1 MGCKES
7 INLAISR
14 HFCLLKGRRFRW
26 VNCQLAYLRH
36 CLPGRIRRALNEL
49 PKTLDETYERTLEDI
64 GDQNWEYAHR
74 LFQCVAAA
82 SRPLRVEEL
91 AEFLAFDF
99 EGKSTPEYLE
109 DWRPEDPGH
118 AVFSTCSSLLTV
130 VNVNDSRVIQFSH
143 FSVKEY
149 LVSMRIAKAKD
160 TVSRFQVS
168 MTSAHKI
175 IAQACLSLLLHID
188 NNIANDGPEIS
199 PFVSYAAEHW
209 IGHARFEGV
218 SPSIQDTLKCL
229 FDPNNHHLAT
239 WVQIY
244 DPASPSRRLNAGRG
258 SQHPPQAVITPLHY
272 AAILGL
278 GEIAIFL
285 ILERSQDVNA
295 RGFHRNETPLGVASR
310 WGRAE
315 IARVLL
321 EYGADM
327 EIPDG
332 NNWRPLQRAVE
343 NGHVEVVQVLLEHGA
358 DVSTRD
364 VTSTTALHAAC
375 TFGHPSVARVLLE
388 HGADVNAKEYNGE
401 TPLHWAT
408 DEGIVMILLE
418 HGADLNAKDNCNWTP
433 LDAALFQ
440 GQAKVARVLRENDA
454 VANEYNVGVKSP
466 DRWNTP
472 LHIASANGQLADA
485 RVLLENGADTN
496 AKGKGEDTPLH
507 CTSDEGVARLLLH
520 YGADPDAQNNFNS
533 TPLHVAMMSEY
544 IEVANVLLDNGASLN
559 SRDLNER
566 TPLHLASQ
574 RGYLDGVRLLL
585 QHSSDVHAQ
594 DVWGMTPFHVA
605 SANRRHEAMQLLL
618 DHGAVDNRAY

>member
-1 MGCKES
+1 M
-7 INLAISR
+7 
-14 HFCLLKGRRFRW
+14 H
-26 VNCQLAYLRH
+26 CQLAYLRH

-99 EGKSTPEYLE
+99 EGESTPEYLE
-109 DWRPEDPGH
+109 DWRPEDPGR
-118 AVFSTCSSLLTV
+118 AVLSTCSSLLTV
-130 VNVNDSRVIQFSH
+130 VDVDDSRVIQFAH

-168 MTSAHKI
+168 MTSSHTI
-175 IAQACLSLLLHID
+175 VAQACLSLLLHID
-188 NNIANDGPEIS
+188 NNIADGGPEMS

-209 IGHARFEGV
+209 MGHARFEGV
-218 SPSIQDTLKCL
+218 SSSIQDALKRL
-229 FDPNNHHLAT
+229 FDPSNHHLAM
-239 WVQIY
+239 WIQIY
-244 DPASPSRRLNAGRG
+244 DPASPSRPLNASHG
-258 SQHPPQAVITPLHY
+258 SQHPPQAVVTSLHY

-278 GEIAIFL
+278 GDIAIFL
-285 ILERSQDVNA
+285 ISERSQDVNA

-310 WGRAE
+310 WGHAE

-321 EYGADM
+321 EHGADM

-332 NNWRPLQRAVE
+332 EYWRPLERAVE
-343 NGHVEVVQVLLEHGA
+343 NGHVEVVQVFLEHGA
-358 DVSTRD
+358 DVNTRN
-364 VTSTTALHAAC
+364 VTSATALHAAC
-375 TFGHPSVARVLLE
+375 AFGHPSIARVLLE
-388 HGADVNAKEYNGE
+388 HGADANAKECHGE

-408 DEGIVMILLE
+408 DEGIVPILLKY
-418 HGADLNAKDNCNWTP
+418 GADPNAKDSYNWTP
-433 LDAALFQ
+433 LDTAIFSR
-440 GQAKVARVLRENDA
+440 QAKVARVLRENDA
-454 VANEYNVGVKSP
+454 VANEYSAGVETRDS
-466 DRWNTP
+466 WNTP

-496 AKGKGEDTPLH
+496 AKGKDEETPLH

-520 YGADPDAQNNFNS
+520 YGADPNAQNNFNW
-533 TPLHVAMMSEY
+533 TPLHVAMMGEHT
-544 IEVANVLLDNGASLN
+544 EVAIVLLDNGASLN
-559 SRDLNER
+559 SKDLNKR
-566 TPLHLASQ
+566 TPLHLACQ
-574 RGYLDGVRLLL
+574 KGYLDGVRLLL
-585 QHSSDVHAQ
+585 QHNSDVHAQ

-605 SANRRHEAMQLLL
+605 SASRRHEVMQLLL
-618 DHGAVDNRAY
+618 DHGAVDHRAY

>member
-1 MGCKES
+1 
-7 INLAISR
+7 
-14 HFCLLKGRRFRW
+14 
-26 VNCQLAYLRH
+26 
-36 CLPGRIRRALNEL
+36 
-49 PKTLDETYERTLEDI
+49 LEDI

-99 EGKSTPEYLE
+99 EAESTPEYLE

-130 VNVNDSRVIQFSH
+130 VNVGHSRVIQFAH

-149 LVSMRIAKAKD
+149 LVSTRIAKAKD
-160 TVSRFQVS
+160 AVSRFQVS
-168 MTSAHKI
+168 MTSAHTMV
-175 IAQACLSLLLHID
+175 AQACLSVLLHID
-188 NNIANDGPEIS
+188 NNIAKDGSVIS

-209 IGHARFEGV
+209 MLHARFEGV
-218 SPSIQDTLKCL
+218 SPNIQDTLKCL
-229 FDPNNHHLAT
+229 FDPNNRHLAM

-244 DPASPSRRLNAGRG
+244 DPASPSRRLNAGHG
-258 SQHPPQAVITPLHY
+258 SQHPPQAMVTPLHY

-285 ILERSQDVNA
+285 IFERSQDVNA
-295 RGFHRNETPLGVASR
+295 RDFHRNETPLCVASR
-310 WGRAE
+310 WGHAE
-315 IARVLL
+315 VARVLL
-321 EYGADM
+321 ENGADM
-327 EIPDG
+327 EIRDG
-332 NNWRPLQRAVE
+332 DYWRPLERAVE
-343 NGHVEVVQVLLEHGA
+343 NGHVEVVQVFLEHGA
-358 DVSTRD
+358 DVNAGG
-364 VTSTTALHAAC
+364 VTNATALHAAC
-375 TFGHPSVARVLLE
+375 AFGHPSLARVLLE
-388 HGADVNAKEYNGE
+388 HGADANAKEYSGE

-408 DEGIVMILLE
+408 DEEAVLILLE
-418 HGADLNAKDNCNWTP
+418 YGADSNAKDNYNWTP

-440 GQAKVARVLRENDA
+440 GQDKVARVLRENDA
-454 VANEYNVGVKSP
+454 VANEYSGGVKTQ
-466 DRWNTP
+466 DRWKTP

-496 AKGKGEDTPLH
+496 AKGNAKETPLH

-520 YGADPDAQNNFNS
+520 YGADPNAPNNFNS
-533 TPLHVAMMSEY
+533 TPLHVAMMNRC
-544 IEVANVLLDNGASLN
+544 IEVADVLLDNGASLN
-559 SRDLNER
+559 SRDLNGR

-574 RGYLDGVRLLL
+574 GGYLDGVRLLL

-605 SANRRHEAMQLLL
+605 SANRRHEATQLLL
-618 DHGAVDNRAY
+618 DNGAVDHRAY